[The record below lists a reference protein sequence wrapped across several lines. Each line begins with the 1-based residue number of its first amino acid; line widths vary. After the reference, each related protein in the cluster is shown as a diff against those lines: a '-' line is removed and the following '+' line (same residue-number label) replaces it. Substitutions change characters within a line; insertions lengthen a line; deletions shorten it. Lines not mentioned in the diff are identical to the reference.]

1 MHMSKTLNRW
11 YLVLMLICL
20 FAFPNMCTSFNINY
34 RYIQGLCIILSSFII
49 ICNKR
54 KIHLVPLILLI
65 TFILL
70 YSVFKLYTDHSEGIK
85 ASLIQILG
93 APIIFAA
100 LYKTT
105 INRIIPDSNLKLW
118 QSFYRFL
125 LYFFICV
132 AGIAIIELLIGRPI
146 LGWLPDDTTIY
157 ITTEEISNFRS
168 CSLLGHPLYNA
179 LCISIIMSFVLC
191 SPLKNKYKYLL
202 WLFGYIAI
210 LCFNTRSS
218 IVGHLLLLS
227 IYIFYNIFWGKQINI
242 KNKVL
247 TLFIFTIIIFSII
260 FLINTI
266 GIGGRLIELGLFDE
280 DSAQTRIDI
289 WTIFNFTDIKDILF
303 GINSDQFSLLLYQS
317 GLFVTENYWIDQLF
331 RFGIVFMIPY
341 ILFYIAF
348 CKKIYK
354 GYGIFRSM
362 FTCMT
367 FILISSTNNSLSTN
381 YLAIVIFLLCIIIFH
396 PKNFYRLIP
405 KKYINI
411 YLI

>member
-1 MHMSKTLNRW
+1 MSKSLNRW
-11 YLVLMLICL
+11 YFILMLICL
-20 FAFPNMCTSFNINY
+20 FAFPNICTSFNINY
-34 RYIQGLCIILSSFII
+34 RSVQGICIALSSFII
-49 ICNKR
+49 IYNKR
-54 KIHLVPLILLI
+54 SIHLAPLTLLI

-85 ASLIQILG
+85 AFIIQISG

-105 INRIIPDSNLKLW
+105 INSIIPDSNLKLW

-132 AGIAIIELLIGRPI
+132 TGIAIIELLIGHSI
-146 LGWLPDDTTIY
+146 FGWLPDSSMELY
-157 ITTEEISNFRS
+157 ETERINDFRS

-179 LCISIIMSFVLC
+179 LCISTIMSFILC
-191 SPLKNKYKYLL
+191 TPLKNKYKYSL
-202 WLFGYIAI
+202 WSIGYIAI

-218 IVGHLLLLS
+218 IVGNLLLLS
-227 IYIFYNIFWGKQINI
+227 IYIFYNTFFSKRVNI

-247 TLFIFTIIIFSII
+247 TLFIFIIIIFSV
-260 FLINTI
+260 FTLINTT
-266 GIGGRLIELGLFDE
+266 GIGGRLLELGLFDE

-303 GINSDQFSLLLYQS
+303 GINSDKFSLLLYQS

-331 RFGIVFMIPY
+331 RFGLVFMIPY

-348 CKKIYK
+348 CKEIYK
-354 GYGIFRSM
+354 DYGIFKSI

-381 YLAIVIFLLCIIIFH
+381 YLAILIFLLCIIIFH
-396 PKNFYRLIP
+396 PKNFYRLVP
-405 KKYINI
+405 KKYLNI
-411 YLI
+411 HLI